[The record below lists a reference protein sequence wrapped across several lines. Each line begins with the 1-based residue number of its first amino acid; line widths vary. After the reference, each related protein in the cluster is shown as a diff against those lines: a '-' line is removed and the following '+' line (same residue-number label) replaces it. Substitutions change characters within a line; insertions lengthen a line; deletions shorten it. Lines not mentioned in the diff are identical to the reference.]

1 MLASSPEETSPRL
14 RDSISRLEIS
24 SVPKKVRLGFGD
36 GNVFFR
42 FYLSDNEYY
51 EVFEYPSAHELK
63 HANDGKIAILRS
75 L

>member
-1 MLASSPEETSPRL
+1 M
-14 RDSISRLEIS
+14 
-24 SVPKKVRLGFGD
+24 PKKVRLGFGD

-51 EVFEYPSAHELK
+51 EVFENPSTHELK